1 MRGNGLH
8 TSKAFLRRRYVQ
20 ESRTLKEIAAECD
33 VSIQTISTQLKKF
46 GLK

>member
-8 TSKAFLRRRYVQ
+8 KSKAFLQRRYVQ
-20 ESRTLKEIAAECD
+20 EQRTLKQIAEECD
-33 VSIQTISTQLKKF
+33 VSIQTISTQLKSF

>member
-8 TSKAFLRRRYVQ
+8 QSAAFLRRRYVV
-20 ESRTLKEIAAECD
+20 ERRTLKDIAAECD

>member
-8 TSKAFLRRRYVQ
+8 NSEAFLRRRYVQ
-20 ESRTLKEIAAECD
+20 EHRTLKEIAAECD